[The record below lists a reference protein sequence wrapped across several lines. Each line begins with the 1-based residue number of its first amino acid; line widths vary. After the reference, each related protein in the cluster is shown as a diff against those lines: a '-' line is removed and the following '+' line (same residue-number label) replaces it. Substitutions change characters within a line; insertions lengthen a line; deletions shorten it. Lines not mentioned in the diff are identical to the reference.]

1 MKRLLILFLII
12 PFLSYSKNFNND
24 SINLESY
31 KNIIGLEIIGTKTVS
46 GTVVYQKSSSWGNMH
61 EESFQYNYVPL
72 GLYYERKYSN
82 LNLATN
88 FTANVPLVDIT
99 PRANPVF
106 GALDFIVSR
115 NILDNAP
122 NFKNSNYFA
131 GALIGLSSPV
141 IDRFENIK
149 ISIGLMIGTRKLSL
163 KNPRYGFDLKFL
175 IKGSFGKHKTGYDP
189 GFDEEAERNISFS
202 IQFSPFYRF

>member
-24 SINLESY
+24 SINFESH
-31 KNIIGLEIIGTKTVS
+31 KNIIGFEIIGTKTVV
-46 GTVVYQKSSSWGNMH
+46 GTIDYKRFGSMQW
-61 EESFQYNYVPL
+61 ESFEYNYVPL

-88 FTANVPLVDIT
+88 FTANFPLVQS
-99 PRANPVF
+99 PSRANPAF
-106 GALDFIVSR
+106 GGVDFIVSR

-122 NFKNSNYFA
+122 NFKNSNYFG

-141 IDRFENIK
+141 RKGFENIK

-175 IKGSFGKHKTGYDP
+175 IKGSFGEHKIWSSGVRNV
-189 GFDEEAERNISFS
+189 EVERNISFS